1 MKRSLENN
9 GAAMNTRI
17 KGKKIRNAAIALTT
31 VLLAV
36 VSSTYAPAAEPSTLN
51 ISLYHETFSETFRG
65 PLDVTRWGPSKWIAH
80 TPWHGDFGDARFSD
94 PGGGF
99 PFTTGA
105 KGLKIIAR
113 KNADG
118 KWQSGLLCSLDPEGR
133 GFAQAGGYFE
143 ARMRMPP
150 GPGVWPAF
158 WLVTHIGSD
167 DNAEIDV
174 VEYYGKFT
182 DGYHV
187 TSHLWP
193 KAKGVKPQSQE
204 KVITVP
210 EGSLTQAFHTY
221 GVEIL
226 DNDLV
231 FYLDRHEVARMPA
244 SPAAK
249 LPLSVL
255 VNLAL
260 GAGWPID
267 QTPDPSILEVD
278 YVKAFMRN

>member
-1 MKRSLENN
+1 
-9 GAAMNTRI
+9 MNTRLR
-17 KGKKIRNAAIALTT
+17 GKAMLKAAIAVTA

-36 VSSTYAPAAEPSTLN
+36 ASSGDAQAGEARTLN
-51 ISLYHETFSETFRG
+51 ISLYHKTFSETFRG
-65 PLDVTRWGPSKWIAH
+65 PLDVTAWGPSKWIAH
-80 TPWHGDFGDARFSD
+80 TPWHGDFGDALFSD
-94 PGGGF
+94 PGAGF
-99 PFTTGA
+99 PFATGPR
-105 KGLKIIAR
+105 GLNIIAR

-118 KWQSGLLCSLDPEGR
+118 KWESGLLCSLDPAGR

-143 ARMRMPP
+143 ARMKMPA

-158 WLVTHIGSD
+158 WLVTHGGSD

-174 VEYYGKFT
+174 VEYYGKFP
-182 DGYHV
+182 DGYHI

-193 KAKGVKPQSQE
+193 TANGEKPQSQE

-210 EGSLTQAFHTY
+210 EGSLTKGFHTY
-221 GVEIL
+221 GVEVL
-226 DNDLV
+226 DKEMV
-231 FYLDRHEVARMPA
+231 FYLDRHEVARMPT

-255 VNLAL
+255 VDLAL

-267 QTPDPSILEVD
+267 KTPDPSILEVD

>member
-1 MKRSLENN
+1 M
-9 GAAMNTRI
+9 RI
-17 KGKKIRNAAIALTT
+17 TLKKLLNAAFSVIAI
-31 VLLAV
+31 LLV
-36 VSSTYAPAAEPSTLN
+36 GSSGRYALAAEPGTLD

-65 PLDVTRWGPSKWIAH
+65 PLDVTPWGPSKWIAH
-80 TPWHGDFGDARFSD
+80 TPWHGDFGNARFSD
-94 PGGGF
+94 PGAGF
-99 PFTTGA
+99 PFTTGPD
-105 KGLKIIAR
+105 GLNIIAR
-113 KNADG
+113 KNANG

-143 ARMRMPP
+143 ARMKMPP

-158 WLVTHIGSD
+158 WLVTHTGVD

-174 VEYYGKFT
+174 VEYYGKFP

-187 TSHLWP
+187 TTHLWP
-193 KAKGVKPQSQE
+193 KSKGVKPQSQE
-204 KVITVP
+204 KVIPVP

-226 DNDLV
+226 GNDVV

-249 LPLSVL
+249 LPLSIL

-267 QTPDPSILEVD
+267 QTPDPSILEVE

>member
-1 MKRSLENN
+1 L
-9 GAAMNTRI
+9 AATGRDEYTDTRE
-17 KGKKIRNAAIALTT
+17 KMRDAAIALVA
-31 VLLAV
+31 VLLALAP
-36 VSSTYAPAAEPSTLN
+36 SPYALAAEPRTLD

-65 PLDVTRWGPSKWIAH
+65 PLNVTPWGPSRWIAH

-94 PGGGF
+94 PGAGF
-99 PFTTGA
+99 PFTTGPQ
-105 KGLKIIAR
+105 GLNIIAR
-113 KNADG
+113 KNAYG
-118 KWQSGLLCSLDPEGR
+118 KWESGLLCSRDPEGR

-143 ARMRMPP
+143 ARMKMPP

-158 WLVTHIGSD
+158 WLVTHTGAD
-167 DNAEIDV
+167 ANAEIDV
-174 VEYYGKFT
+174 VEYYGKFS

-187 TSHLWP
+187 TSHVWP
-193 KAKGVKPQSQE
+193 KAKGVKPRSQE
-204 KVITVP
+204 KVIPVTA
-210 EGSLTQAFHTY
+210 GSLTQAFHAY

-244 SPAAK
+244 SPEAK

-260 GAGWPID
+260 GSGWPID
-267 QTPDPSILEVD
+267 KTPDPSILEVD
-278 YVKAFMRN
+278 YVKAFIKN

>member
-1 MKRSLENN
+1 
-9 GAAMNTRI
+9 MNFTYM
-17 KGKKIRNAAIALTT
+17 GKKMHGFAIVLITVVLAITSSPHTSAAQPATLDMALF
-31 VLLAV
+31 
-36 VSSTYAPAAEPSTLN
+36 
-51 ISLYHETFSETFRG
+51 HETFSETFRG
-65 PLDVTRWGPSKWIAH
+65 PLDVTPWGPSKWIAH
-80 TPWHGDFGDARFSD
+80 TPWHGDFGDAQFSD
-94 PGGGF
+94 PGAGF
-99 PFTTGA
+99 PFTTGPQ
-105 KGLKIIAR
+105 GLNIIAK

-118 KWQSGLLCSLDPEGR
+118 KWRSGLLCSLDPEGR
-133 GFAQAGGYFE
+133 GFAQSGGYFE
-143 ARMRMPP
+143 ARMKMPP

-158 WLVTHIGSD
+158 WLVTHTGLEN
-167 DNAEIDV
+167 NAEIDV
-174 VEYYGKFT
+174 VEFYGKFPNS
-182 DGYHV
+182 YHV

-204 KVITVP
+204 EVIPVP
-210 EGSLTQAFHTY
+210 EGFLTQAFHTY

-226 DNDLV
+226 NDDVV

-267 QTPDPSILEVD
+267 QTPDPSVLRVD

>member
-1 MKRSLENN
+1 LKYMY
-9 GAAMNTRI
+9 T
-17 KGKKIRNAAIALTT
+17 GKKMRGFAIVLIA
-31 VLLAV
+31 VLLSVACNP
-36 VSSTYAPAAEPSTLN
+36 YAPAAEPRALD

-65 PLDVTRWGPSKWIAH
+65 PLDVTPWGPSEWIAH
-80 TPWHGDFGDARFSD
+80 TPWHGDFGDAQFSD
-94 PGGGF
+94 PRAGF
-99 PFTTGA
+99 PFTTGPQ
-105 KGLKIIAR
+105 GLNIIAR
-113 KNADG
+113 KNAEG

-143 ARMRMPP
+143 ARMKMPP

-158 WLVTHIGSD
+158 WLVTHTGSD
-167 DNAEIDV
+167 NNAEIDV
-174 VEYYGKFT
+174 VEFYGKFP

-204 KVITVP
+204 MVIPVP
-210 EGSLTQAFHTY
+210 YGSLTQSFHTY
-221 GVEIL
+221 GAEIL

-249 LPLSVL
+249 LPLSIL

-267 QTPDPSILEVD
+267 QTPDPSVLEVD